1 MVTSPHMNFRPTA
14 TNMVATVKNI
24 IDGYRMG
31 PLRALAQEPVQN
43 SKDAAV
49 NKNQKVSVKYEL
61 HERTLRDGTFV
72 HMLTVTDSGTKG
84 LGGDLLDAT
93 QLASSGSVL
102 PPGHDWVAFEGQG
115 YTKQDE
121 DSLGSRGQGKAAFL
135 YHSNPP
141 PSTTGS
147 ERMAIVYDTLLP
159 DGEYRLGI
167 RYANPSDVTVAPP
180 YLDEQARSQVKSDWF
195 QIDQGLE
202 LPISLNPLGEV
213 GTRVMIPF
221 LKPETVDAIKNGELE
236 RWLQMCWWRAIQTQQ
251 LEITVQ
257 SKPVKVPQWWQV
269 EPWKQEFDP
278 QQTFWEENIPV
289 PDHPDMS
296 IKRIVMTCSQ
306 DITEHESTK
315 EPEFDGIQLLRGGQW
330 IETLG
335 KPENWFTDHVPP
347 ELRPKFRG
355 FVEFDRLLDR
365 ELRSSQYES
374 PQHDDFRRQNRLVKN
389 IVEQVGLKVA
399 QFSERAGW
407 SDAQPEP
414 GEISRK
420 EHQVFRQ
427 VMEMFVEPLPDGN
440 DKGDHDSDKP
450 NRTHWSV
457 QLDARYPNDRTTR
470 VNWGQHL
477 QDVTAVCKASER
489 VAFDRVNMKL
499 EAVGPDQRV
508 VQVAN
513 KEAHFDVDGNASAD
527 FGDIRFIKGNAQTG
541 TSYVSCENPGRY
553 RMRVSV
559 ESMGTGRAK
568 ASRSVYVQEDPPP
581 PPRNDIS
588 LRLMA
593 KNANHPER
601 TRINSGERLQ
611 IGIELINRTLTDKQ
625 LAVDA
630 TLIATEVPGH
640 LVAGDDTPGSLSL
653 VSRGLVNARGVHLA
667 GESPI
672 PTPVFNERVTL
683 VDDLPS
689 QPNEGLHLVL
699 APTHH
704 RIQVDVRN
712 LSGDMVASVS
722 KRIWFE
728 ADPDGATD
736 GQWPFELQQQ
746 PDDFDATGNARP
758 TWWLA
763 KDSTVPRKLYYSNN
777 HPLYVAASAADSSS
791 KRRNLGTEAY
801 LGEICSDALI
811 DWMLEPY
818 LENRDESR
826 LMGVYSRRD
835 QDDKWSN
842 LAERIERFAS
852 QSSEPERTTMSQ
864 LAEERR
870 TIVSTMVRILGEN
883 Q

>member
-49 NKNQKVSVKYEL
+49 TKSQTVSVKYEL
-61 HERTLRDGTFV
+61 HERTLRNGTFV

-121 DSLGSRGQGKAAFL
+121 DALGSRGQGKAAFL

-147 ERMAIVYDTLLP
+147 ERMAIVYDTLLR

-180 YLDEQARSQVKSDWF
+180 YLNEEARSQVKSDWF

-202 LPISLNPLGEV
+202 FPITLNPLGDV
-213 GTRVMIPF
+213 GTRIIVPF
-221 LKPETVDAIKNGELE
+221 LKPETVDAIKKGELE

-257 SKPVKVPQWWQV
+257 SKPVEVPQWWQD
-269 EPWKQEFDP
+269 EPWNKELDTTK
-278 QQTFWEENIPV
+278 TFFKENIAI
-289 PDHPDMS
+289 PDHPEMS

-306 DITEHESTK
+306 DIPEHESTK

-335 KPENWFTDHVPP
+335 KSESWFVNNVPS
-347 ELRPKFRG
+347 ELRPRFRG
-355 FVEFDRLLDR
+355 FVEFDRKLDR
-365 ELRSSQYES
+365 ELRNSQYES
-374 PQHDDFRRQNRLVKN
+374 PQHDDFRRQQRLVKG
-389 IVEQVGLKVA
+389 IVEQVGMHVA
-399 QFSERAGW
+399 EFSERAGW
-407 SDAQPEP
+407 ADPQPEP

-420 EHQVFRQ
+420 EHQVFRK
-427 VMEMFVEPLPDGN
+427 VMEMFVDPLPDDNNAGGN
-440 DKGDHDSDKP
+440 KP
-450 NRTHWSV
+450 NGTRWSV
-457 QLDARYPNDRTTR
+457 RLDARYPNDRTSR

-477 QDVTAVCKASER
+477 QDVTAVCNASEQ
-489 VAFDRVNMKL
+489 VAFGHVNMKL

-508 VQVAN
+508 VQVAT
-513 KEAHFDVDGNASAD
+513 KEAHFNVDGTASAN
-527 FGDIRFIKGNAQTG
+527 FGDIPFIKGNAQTG

-553 RMRVSV
+553 RLRVSV

-581 PPRNDIS
+581 PLKNDIS

-593 KNANHPER
+593 KNANDPER

-611 IGIELINRTLTDKQ
+611 IGIELVNRTLNDEH
-625 LAVDA
+625 LVVDA
-630 TLIATEVPGH
+630 SLIASEVPGH
-640 LVAGDDTPGSLSL
+640 LVAGDDTPGSILL
-653 VSRGLVNARGVHLA
+653 VDGASVDAHGVPLA
-667 GESPI
+667 GESPT
-672 PTPVFNERVTL
+672 PTPVFNDHVTL
-683 VDDLPS
+683 LDDLPS
-689 QPNEGLHLVL
+689 QPIEGRHLVL
-699 APTHH
+699 APGRH

-712 LSGDMVASVS
+712 QRYEQVASSSTLV
-722 KRIWFE
+722 WFE
-728 ADPDGATD
+728 ADPEGASE

-758 TWWLA
+758 TWWLGQE
-763 KDSTVPRKLYYSNN
+763 STVPRNLFYNSS
-777 HPLYVAASAADSSS
+777 HPLYRAAAKADEGSNR
-791 KRRNLGTEAY
+791 KNPGTKAY

-818 LENRDESR
+818 LENKDESR
-826 LMGVYSRRD
+826 LAGIYSRKD

-852 QSSEPERTTMSQ
+852 QSSEPERTTMSR
-864 LAEERR
+864 LAEDRR
-870 TIVSTMVRILGEN
+870 TIVSAMVQILGED

>member
-49 NKNQKVSVKYEL
+49 NKNQTVSVKYEL
-61 HERTLRDGTFV
+61 HERTLRNGSVT
-72 HMLTVTDSGTKG
+72 HMLTITDSGTKG
-84 LGGDLLDAT
+84 LGGKLLDAT

-102 PPGHDWVAFEGQG
+102 PAGHDWVAFEGQG

-121 DSLGSRGQGKAAFL
+121 DALGSRGQGKAAFL

-147 ERMAIVYDTLLP
+147 ERMAIIYDTLLP

-180 YLDEQARSQVKSDWF
+180 FLQDDARHRIKADWF

-202 LPISLNPLGEV
+202 FPIALDPLEED
-213 GTRVMIPF
+213 GTRIIVPF
-221 LKPETVDAIKNGELE
+221 LKSETVNAIKNGELE
-236 RWLQMCWWRAIQTQQ
+236 LWLQMCWWRAIQTQQ
-251 LEITVQ
+251 LDITVQ
-257 SKPVKVPQWWQV
+257 SKPVEVPQWWQG
-269 EPWKQEFDP
+269 EPWKQEFDST
-278 QQTFWEENIPV
+278 QTFLKEDIPI

-306 DITEHESTK
+306 DIPEHESTK
-315 EPEFDGIQLLRGGQW
+315 EPEFDGVQLLRGGQW

-335 KPENWFTDHVPP
+335 KSESWFVNNVPAD
-347 ELRPKFRG
+347 LRPRFRG
-355 FVEFDRLLDR
+355 FVEFDRKLDR

-374 PQHDDFRRQNRLVKN
+374 PQHDDFRRQLRLVKN
-389 IVEQVGLKVA
+389 IVEQVGINVA
-399 QFSERAGW
+399 EFGELAGW

-414 GEISRK
+414 GEISHK
-420 EHQVFRQ
+420 ERQVFRQ
-427 VMEMFVEPLPDGN
+427 VMEMFVEPLPDGSGTGEHETN
-440 DKGDHDSDKP
+440 KP
-450 NRTHWSV
+450 NGTHWSV
-457 QLDARYPNDRTTR
+457 RLDARYPNDRTTR

-477 QDVTAVCKASER
+477 QDVTAVCNASGL

-499 EAVGPDQRV
+499 EAVGPDQHV
-508 VQVAN
+508 VQVAT
-513 KEAHFDVDGNASAD
+513 KQAHFNVDGTASAN
-527 FGDIRFIKGNAQTG
+527 FGDIPFIKGNAQTG

-553 RMRVSV
+553 RLRVSV
-559 ESMGTGRAK
+559 ESMGTDRAK
-568 ASRSVYVQEDPPP
+568 ANRSVYVQEDPPP
-581 PPRNDIS
+581 PPKNDITV
-588 LRLMA
+588 RLMA

-601 TRINSGERLQ
+601 TRVNSGERLQ
-611 IGIELINRTLTDKQ
+611 VGIELVNRTLNDEQ
-625 LAVDA
+625 LTVDA
-630 TLIATEVPGH
+630 SLIASEVPGH
-640 LVAGDDTPGSLSL
+640 LVAGVDTPGSRLL
-653 VSRGLVNARGVHLA
+653 VDQTSVNAPGIQLA
-667 GESPI
+667 GEP
-672 PTPVFNERVTL
+672 PTPTSVFNDHVTL
-683 VDDLPS
+683 LDDLPP
-689 QPNEGLHLVL
+689 QPIEGHYLVL
-699 APTHH
+699 APGRH
-704 RIQVDVRN
+704 RVQVDVRKDDEQVAYT
-712 LSGDMVASVS
+712 SVMV
-722 KRIWFE
+722 WFE

-758 TWWLA
+758 TWWISQ
-763 KDSTVPRKLYYSNN
+763 DSTVPTKLFYNSS
-777 HPLYVAASAADSSS
+777 HPLYRAAAKADEGSN
-791 KRRNLGTEAY
+791 RQNPGTKAY

-818 LENRDESR
+818 LENKDESR
-826 LMGVYSRRD
+826 LVGINSRKD

-852 QSSEPERTTMSQ
+852 QSSEPDRTMSQ
-864 LAEERR
+864 LAEDRR
-870 TIVSTMVRILGEN
+870 TIVSAMVRILGEN